1 MAKLRFPWLLAVA
14 VMGAWLLAVLLWTP
28 AASRG
33 SGSGLPYDWP
43 AAADVDDGGCRCL
56 RLESA
61 SGVMTEAARER
72 MWAAYRLSDAH
83 AAPDATQLSTRG
95 PLRDRDALMK
105 PVLAELRRSIR
116 AFRRDRVT
124 AAADAAELLRRAV
137 GDVWV
142 LVFDNRVYVAEGF
155 VNHVKREGHATMVK
169 AAADLVGLPNA
180 LYAVS
185 TATSGANGCGEG
197 EPLRLA
203 VNKQVG
209 YDQCGVLI
217 PNTYFGKGNL
227 TEWARECTAT
237 APPFGARRPVAL
249 YRGSLHL
256 RNQTE
261 DQNTCA
267 RAEYGNYARLASF
280 AASLEAPD
288 RVDSKRTGQHPD
300 PAKALAPPPVC
311 AAFAPAT
318 GLKPGTP
325 IHGAYLGDEEYR
337 RHKYLL
343 NLPGALKGSYS
354 RNLNKLWRDGSV
366 VLQWVAPYVEWYY
379 PALRDRVTH
388 VAVGRRSVAD
398 TVRAL
403 EANPAAAAA
412 IGAAGKE
419 IHDTFLCPLCLAGFL
434 KATLEALRDHLG
446 LGLVLDD
453 RAAASAFFRAHVPCD
468 RVVEVVD
475 YAVEGDKKSY
485 PMRALAPDDPA
496 HPCRGGGPAPNAGW
510 GRDHEWALR
519 RLGRVAA

>member
-1 MAKLRFPWLLAVA
+1 MTLRKRAWLLAVA
-14 VMGAWLLAVLLWTP
+14 VMVLAVLLWAP

-33 SGSGLPYDWP
+33 SESLPYDWP
-43 AAADVDDGGCRCL
+43 PAADVDDGGCRCL

-209 YDQCGVLI
+209 YDQCGVLV
-217 PNTYFGKGNL
+217 PNTYFGRGNL
-227 TEWARECTAT
+227 TEWARECAVRDGV
-237 APPFGARRPVAL
+237 PFGARRPVAL

-280 AASLEAPD
+280 AASREAPD
-288 RVDSKRTGQHPD
+288 RVDSKRTGRHPD

-325 IHGAYLGDEEYR
+325 IHGAYLGDEEYQ

-388 VAVGRRSVAD
+388 VAVGRHSVAA
-398 TVRAL
+398 TVAAL

-412 IGAAGKE
+412 MGAAGKE

-434 KATLEALRDHLG
+434 KTTLEALREHLG

-453 RAAASAFFRAHVPCD
+453 RAAASAFFRAHLPCD

-519 RLGRVAA
+519 RLRRAERG

>member
-1 MAKLRFPWLLAVA
+1 MTLRKRAWLLAVT
-14 VMGAWLLAVLLWTP
+14 VMVLAVLLWTP
-28 AASRG
+28 ATSRR
-33 SGSGLPYDWP
+33 SESLPYDWP
-43 AAADVDDGGCRCL
+43 PAADVDDGGCRCL

-155 VNHVKREGHATMVK
+155 VNHVKREGHATMAK

-366 VLQWVAPYVEWYY
+366 VLQWVAPYVEFYY

-419 IHDTFLCPLCLAGFL
+419 IHDVPLPVPRRLPQGDAG
-434 KATLEALRDHLG
+434 G
-446 LGLVLDD
+446 
-453 RAAASAFFRAHVPCD
+453 AARPF
-468 RVVEVVD
+468 
-475 YAVEGDKKSY
+475 
-485 PMRALAPDDPA
+485 
-496 HPCRGGGPAPNAGW
+496 GPGP
-510 GRDHEWALR
+510 RPRRSSR
-519 RLGRVAA
+519 RLGLLPRTCPLRPRRRGRRLCRRRRQEVLSHAGPRPRRPGAPVPRRRARAERRLGPRPRVGPAAAEAGSCVMCIC